1 MREQERRAGRQ
12 AGWTLGSRQ
21 RHQLRCFELARSNG
35 RRTGSVEKTGP
46 SGARFTMK
54 ELALRRRSHW
64 RSEDILKTGGQEGRG
79 CGRRRNQHAGSWS
92 ELVGAARHEQQQ
104 QQQQQLRV
112 PSLSRANPAGTLVQP
127 ACDLPSKIVARVP
140 GPCTVLG
147 RSRTTEAHAPSD
159 DRGVR
164 SLTSI
169 ENGWTNY
176 DEPCRCCVLLPRAVQ
191 KRLWQTH
198 KGSRR
203 DDLLLRGKRRGRQAA
218 LARRR
223 PARGRISGGFSQM
236 HGRREKEQTQMH

>member
-1 MREQERRAGRQ
+1 MRRGTSSSSSSSSSYESPRSPVRILPGRSSSLPATSQ
-12 AGWTLGSRQ
+12 AR
-21 RHQLRCFELARSNG
+21 
-35 RRTGSVEKTGP
+35 
-46 SGARFTMK
+46 
-54 ELALRRRSHW
+54 
-64 RSEDILKTGGQEGRG
+64 
-79 CGRRRNQHAGSWS
+79 
-92 ELVGAARHEQQQ
+92 
-104 QQQQQLRV
+104 
-112 PSLSRANPAGTLVQP
+112 LS
-127 ACDLPSKIVARVP
+127 ARVP

-203 DDLLLRGKRRGRQAA
+203 DDLLLRGKRRGRLAA